1 MRRKRT
7 LRGRGKERVMRIAH
21 WHLEPGVPFGA
32 LETHLHGR
40 DLEVVADPAHHA
52 WHWRVTTHHG
62 TVLAE
67 GDAPGMTEAEQAAED
82 EATAIHPPTLEL
94 VELLLS

>member
-1 MRRKRT
+1 MR
-7 LRGRGKERVMRIAH
+7 VAH
-21 WHLEPGVPFGA
+21 WHPEPEAPEQA
-32 LETHLHGR
+32 LATHLHGR
-40 DLEVVADPAHHA
+40 DLEVVSDPVHHA
-52 WHWRVTTHHG
+52 WHWRVTTCHG

-82 EATAIHPPTLEL
+82 EATAIHPPTADL